1 MQVISSSP
9 LSKIPRLL
17 NTGMANIL
25 SYRYDDK
32 LPGHVS
38 AEAQQS
44 VHHIL
49 RERKRKR
56 IMNKLLRRITQGSLV
71 KQILIGLVAGI
82 VVALVSPAAA
92 AAVGLLGSLFVGAL
106 KAVAPLLVLVLVM
119 ASIANHKQGQK
130 TNIRPILFLYLL
142 GTFAAALT
150 AVVIS
155 FIFPSTL
162 ALAVGTTDINPP
174 GGIVEVLKGLLMSVV
189 ANPFHAL
196 INANYIGILAW
207 AVGLGLALRHA
218 SDNTKSLIT
227 DMSHAVTMV
236 VRAVIR
242 FAPLGI
248 FGLVASTL
256 ADTGFSALWGY
267 AQLLFVLIG
276 CMLLVALV
284 LNPLIVYWKIRRNPY
299 PLVFTCLRESGVTAF
314 FTRSSAANIP
324 VNMELSRKLN
334 LNEDTYSVSIP
345 LGATINMAGAAITIT
360 VLTLAAV
367 HTLGI
372 PVDVPTALLLSVVA
386 AICAC
391 GASGVAGGSLL
402 LIPLACNM
410 FGIPNEIA
418 MQVVAVGFIIGVLQD
433 SAETALNSSTDVLF
447 TAAACQAED
456 QRLANEDPLK
466 IR

>member
-1 MQVISSSP
+1 
-9 LSKIPRLL
+9 
-17 NTGMANIL
+17 MA
-25 SYRYDDK
+25 
-32 LPGHVS
+32 PV
-38 AEAQQS
+38 
-44 VHHIL
+44 
-49 RERKRKR
+49 
-56 IMNKLLRRITQGSLV
+56 
-71 KQILIGLVAGI
+71 
-82 VVALVSPAAA
+82 
-92 AAVGLLGSLFVGAL
+92 
-106 KAVAPLLVLVLVM
+106 LVLVLVM
-119 ASIANHKQGQK
+119 ASIANHKHGQK

-142 GTFAAALT
+142 GTFAAALV
-150 AVVIS
+150 AVVLS
-155 FIFPSTL
+155 FMFPSNL
-162 ALAVGTTDINPP
+162 ALVAGNTDINPP
-174 GGIVEVLKGLLMSVV
+174 GGIIEVLKGLLLSVV
-189 ANPFHAL
+189 ANPFQAL
-196 INANYIGILAW
+196 ISANYIGILAW
-207 AVGLGLALRHA
+207 AVGLGLALRHS
-218 SDNTKSLIT
+218 SDTTKSLIN
-227 DMSHAVTMV
+227 DLSHAVTMV

-242 FAPLGI
+242 CAPLGI

-256 ADTGFSALWGY
+256 AETGFGALWGY
-267 AQLLFVLIG
+267 AQLLVVLIG

-299 PLVFTCLRESGVTAF
+299 PLVFACLRESGVTAF

-324 VNMELSRKLN
+324 VNMELCKKLN

-372 PVDVPTALLLSVVA
+372 PVDVPTALLLSIVA
-386 AICAC
+386 AVCAC

-410 FGIPNEIA
+410 FGIPNDVA

-456 QRLANEDPLK
+456 QRLADEDPLK
-466 IR
+466 VR